1 MKRAIAM
8 VLMLVCIMCA
18 GCAAA
23 EYVYQRSYVEE
34 FLLMLMGEMLPDK
47 TVSLDIMAPAAV
59 RPGLT
64 AGSQTLGVVLTV
76 ALPLLIIMI
85 GLIVLLPRR
94 SR

>member
-1 MKRAIAM
+1 
-8 VLMLVCIMCA
+8 
-18 GCAAA
+18 
-23 EYVYQRSYVEE
+23 
-34 FLLMLMGEMLPDK
+34 MLMGEMLPDK